1 MVKCKEC
8 KHCLIRGKEVFCKH
22 PDQSYIFNY
31 FREKKMSKYPGFQA
45 GINIIQNSL

>member
-31 FREKKMSKYPGFQA
+31 FREKKMSKYPGF
-45 GINIIQNSL
+45 